1 MESRTF
7 SGFRHITM
15 TFKIRL
21 VIIGNSVRLRLNRE
35 YVKFAKNAS
44 RDGKKRK
51 ERDKWQ

>member
-15 TFKIRL
+15 IFRIRL
-21 VIIGNSVRLRLNRE
+21 AIIGNIVRSLLNRE

-44 RDGKKRK
+44 RNGKKRK